1 MGTDPNS
8 AENRWLLDAME
19 RQISVIYFLG
29 TSPGR
34 YQPIIPTFIVGWQP
48 VVPHFTLAI

>member
-8 AENRWLLDAME
+8 PDNRWLRYALE
-19 RQISVIYFLG
+19 RQIPMIYFLG

-34 YQPIIPTFIVGWQP
+34 YQPIIPTFIVRWHP
-48 VVPHFTLAI
+48 ERS